1 MSDQQNGQQLVD
13 MMEAVWRSI
22 GELCQGFSEGQW
34 KTATDCPNWS
44 VQDQLSHLV
53 GSESR
58 ILGVLRQSMRLR
70 RRGTSAMRS
79 ALGTRSR
86 WTGDAHG

>member
-53 GSESR
+53 G
-58 ILGVLRQSMRLR
+58 VLLRSMRLR

-79 ALGTRSR
+79 ALGMRSR